1 MKTIKQL
8 GIWMDHSMAHL
19 IEIGN
24 EATTTNNVIAQ
35 EGEQDDPLNK
45 LDESMI
51 QNKEQNQLS
60 AFFKKLVEVIK
71 KYDEVLLFGPT
82 NAKAELFNEL
92 KNDLHFDQIKIEM
105 KTTDQMTENQ
115 MQAFVKEFF
124 S

>member
-1 MKTIKQL
+1 MKTSKQL
-8 GIWMDHSMAHL
+8 GIWMDHSKAHL
-19 IEIGN
+19 IEFEN
-24 EATTTNNVIAQ
+24 EATVTNNVIAQ
-35 EGEQDDPLNK
+35 VGEQDEPLNK

-60 AFFKKLVEVIK
+60 AFFKKLGEVII

>member
-1 MKTIKQL
+1 
-8 GIWMDHSMAHL
+8 
-19 IEIGN
+19 
-24 EATTTNNVIAQ
+24 
-35 EGEQDDPLNK
+35 
-45 LDESMI
+45 MI